1 MAFSIFSA
9 YLSNSYILCIASL
22 KSPFSDNV
30 KYYKQSLA
38 KGFKMA
44 LKSIKTVFL
53 ISILYG

>member
-1 MAFSIFSA
+1 M
-9 YLSNSYILCIASL
+9 LCIASL